1 MAGHQV
7 DKARRDGADL
17 GMDGDQVG
25 QKLLGAKRAQGVG
38 ALKLCQMQG
47 HKAAYGEVG
56 WEKSETPRKCRKAA
70 GILSCRPSGL
80 WVPANKRS
88 PWHSLCLA
96 KRPGNVKGC
105 AVALDLALAQYEHG
119 FAGMGQHM
127 LGLAAQQ
134 QALDALA
141 TV

>member
-25 QKLLGAKRAQGVG
+25 QKLLDAKRAQGVG

-56 WEKSETPRKCRKAA
+56 WEKSETPRKCRKAT

-80 WVPANKRS
+80 WVPVNKHRQH
-88 PWHSLCLA
+88 PLRLV
-96 KRPGNVKGC
+96 KRPGNAQGC
-105 AVALDLALAQYEHG
+105 GAALALAQYEHG
-119 FAGMGQHM
+119 FAGMGQYM
-127 LGLAAQQ
+127 LGLTAQQ
-134 QALDALA
+134 QTLDALA
-141 TV
+141 AV